1 MVWFGG
7 GEGGGSLM
15 LNVRRQFAIKY
26 QKARSCFI
34 ARVQFYSFAGIVDSL
49 QNKFNYYVDL

>member
-1 MVWFGG
+1 
-7 GEGGGSLM
+7 M
-15 LNVRRQFAIKY
+15 LNVRRQFAINY

-49 QNKFNYYVDL
+49 QNKFNYSVDL